1 MKYVNVCILYS
12 TKCIKIAMKIITKT
26 KVPRVMFLAGIAIFA
41 TALLLITNGQS
52 SSVSAQTSNGTDTFQ
67 AKGVMGNLALSPDTL
82 SSLNA
87 SKDTNLNFILGGN
100 WSFDVS
106 KGQLKDFKMELN
118 RHSLVGHEVETH
130 VIDGLDNAT
139 GLQTSGNN
147 QILLMGNNTQF
158 KGLADIKTVET
169 GNVWED
175 VPVVVYLINGH
186 ILNTSFDVAKTQGH
200 FVNLPL
206 FGVVT
211 SLTNSTTAQ

>member
-1 MKYVNVCILYS
+1 MKLL
-12 TKCIKIAMKIITKT
+12 TKT
-26 KVPRVMFLAGIAIFA
+26 KVPRAMSLAGIAIFA

-52 SSVSAQTSNGTDTFQ
+52 SSVLAQTSNGTDTFQ

-118 RHSLVGHEVETH
+118 RHSLGGHEVETH
-130 VIDGLDNAT
+130 VIDGLDNVT

-175 VPVVVYLINGH
+175 VPMVVYLINGH